1 MRLLIADDHAL
12 FRSSLRSLVEAR
24 GHEVV
29 GEAANGLEA
38 VARAQELDPDVV
50 LMDLAMPV
58 LGGVEATRRLLAC
71 RPGARVVILTA
82 SDDDDDLFAAL
93 EAGAQG
99 YLLKD
104 LEAEPFFA
112 LLEGVLAGEPA
123 LTPALSR
130 RILLAFGHRRQARR
144 DDSVV
149 LTDREREVLRLMV
162 EGTTSNRQLA
172 RRLEVSENTVKF
184 HVRNILDKLHLHDRA
199 QAVSAALRKGMI
211 EPEGG

>member
-29 GEAANGLEA
+29 AEAANGLEA

-58 LGGVEATRRLLAC
+58 LGGVEATRRLLAS
-71 RPGARVVILTA
+71 RPKARVVILTA
-82 SDDDDDLFAAL
+82 SDDDEDLFAAL

-123 LTPALSR
+123 LTPELSR
-130 RILLAFGHRRQARR
+130 RILLAFGRRGQARR

-149 LTDREREVLRLMV
+149 LTGREREVLRLMV

-172 RRLEVSENTVKF
+172 RRLDVSENTIKF

-211 EPEGG
+211 GPEGG

>member
-29 GEAANGLEA
+29 AEAANGLEA

-58 LGGVEATRRLLAC
+58 LGGVEATRRLLAS
-71 RPGARVVILTA
+71 RPKARVVILTA
-82 SDDDDDLFAAL
+82 SDDDEDLFAAL

-104 LEAEPFFA
+104 LEADPFFA

-123 LTPALSR
+123 LTPELSR
-130 RILLAFGHRRQARR
+130 RILLAFGRRGQARR
-144 DDSVV
+144 DDSVM
-149 LTDREREVLRLMV
+149 LTGREREVLRLMV

-172 RRLEVSENTVKF
+172 RRLDVSENTIKF

-211 EPEGG
+211 GPEGG

>member
-29 GEAANGLEA
+29 AEAANGLEA

-58 LGGVEATRRLLAC
+58 LGGVEATRRLLAA
-71 RPGARVVILTA
+71 RPKARVVILTA
-82 SDDDDDLFAAL
+82 SDDDEDLFAAL

-99 YLLKD
+99 YLPKD
-104 LEAEPFFA
+104 LETEPFFA

-123 LTPALSR
+123 LTPELSR
-130 RILLAFGHRRQARR
+130 RILLAFGRRGQARR

-149 LTDREREVLRLMV
+149 LTGREREVLRLMV

-172 RRLEVSENTVKF
+172 RRLDVSENTIKF
-184 HVRNILDKLHLHDRA
+184 HVRNILEKLHLHDRA

-211 EPEGG
+211 GPEGG